1 MEILLTETVEKLGE
15 VGEVVKV
22 ADGYA
27 RNYLFPKGLGIFP
40 TEHNKKRFEGK
51 RKERMTKILE
61 KEEKAKYLKEKL
73 DEIILE
79 FARPAHGSKL
89 YGSVRRRDIV
99 EGIEEETGQE
109 MERSR
114 INLTTPI
121 EELGAYLV
129 EINLYKDINAEV
141 RVRVKEEEKES
152 AEEQKELEE

>member
-27 RNYLFPKGLGIFP
+27 RNYLFPKGLAVFP
-40 TEHNKKRFEGK
+40 TWHNKKRFEGK
-51 RKERMTKILE
+51 RKERMAKILE
-61 KEEKAKYLKEKL
+61 KEEKAKYLKGKL

-79 FARPAHGSKL
+79 FARPAHENKL
-89 YGSVRRRDIV
+89 YGSVRRRDIAHR
-99 EGIEEETGQE
+99 IEEETGQE
-109 MERSR
+109 VKRSR
-114 INLTTPI
+114 INLITPI

-141 RVRVKEEEKES
+141 RVRVKEKEKES